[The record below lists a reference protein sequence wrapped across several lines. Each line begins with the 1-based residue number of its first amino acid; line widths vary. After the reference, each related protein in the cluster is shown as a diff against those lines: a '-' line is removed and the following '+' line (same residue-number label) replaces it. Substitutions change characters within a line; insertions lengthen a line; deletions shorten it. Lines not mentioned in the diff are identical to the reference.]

1 MQNLHTSS
9 FTWCIPAYLLS
20 TRFRDLFLYFD
31 FWLRSIT
38 SDYLS
43 RLFSFKN
50 GHNFYQER
58 KEKKKVS
65 KKFNVTLYTYK
76 TSKYMDLSILY
87 MYIQHRMSTCI
98 SPPALLCHKL
108 RDWID
113 KSMRAFQ
120 VPNLTG
126 IRKKQKTKTQNS
138 YFLSNFLLV
147 HSRIFRFI
155 TWRNWS
161 VSTLLSLFPFHM
173 EHETWISRIGE
184 SVTWKFVDNF
194 VVNKFCRLK
203 RIVWCLSTIL
213 FFLLLL
219 CWISFFYVFVFACLK
234 NISI

>member
-50 GHNFYQER
+50 GNNFYQER

-113 KSMRAFQ
+113 KSMWAFQ

-126 IRKKQKTKTQNS
+126 IRKKKKRKRKIRTFFPTFCLFTLAFFAS
-138 YFLSNFLLV
+138 
-147 HSRIFRFI
+147 SR
-155 TWRNWS
+155 
-161 VSTLLSLFPFHM
+161 
-173 EHETWISRIGE
+173 EETEASAHY
-184 SVTWKFVDNF
+184 
-194 VVNKFCRLK
+194 
-203 RIVWCLSTIL
+203 CLSFPSLWDTKHEHL
-213 FFLLLL
+213 EL
-219 CWISFFYVFVFACLK
+219 VKV
-234 NISI
+234 